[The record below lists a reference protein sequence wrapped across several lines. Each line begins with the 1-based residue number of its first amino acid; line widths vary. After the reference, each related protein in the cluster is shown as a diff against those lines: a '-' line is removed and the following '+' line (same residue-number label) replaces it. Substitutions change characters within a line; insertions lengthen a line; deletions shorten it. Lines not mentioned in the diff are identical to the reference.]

1 MYKKGMA
8 VFRGVTP
15 HSIGQMASRAVH
27 TIGRLDRGIR
37 TAGRVFRSVKEHVP
51 EGKIQRAAER
61 GISSNEAVREQV
73 RQGAEMP

>member
-1 MYKKGMA
+1 MA

-37 TAGRVFRSVKEHVP
+37 TAGRVFHAVKENVP
-51 EGKIQRAAER
+51 EGKIKRAAER
-61 GISSNEAVREQV
+61 GLSPCESVREKV